1 MSINSRTDANH
12 TDRAVFLYDDRMS
25 EHTLSDT
32 HPMKPVRLRYTR
44 DLLDSYGAFD
54 SDSSSVQGAREA
66 TKSELEWF
74 HTPDYVNGV
83 EAIGAGR
90 ADINPAAFNFGPG
103 DNPHY
108 PGIYEAAAL
117 STGASVVAAELLI
130 AGEADAAFNIAGG
143 LHHAMPDH
151 AYGFC
156 VFNDPV
162 IAIHRFLQEGM
173 KVAYVDI
180 DCHHGDGVQHA
191 FYATDRVLTI
201 SLHESGAFL
210 FPGTGFVQETGTGIG
225 RGYSVN
231 VPLYPYT
238 SDEVYLWA
246 FRQTVPHL
254 LEAFRPDVIVT
265 QLGIDSHYRDP
276 ITHLALTV
284 QGFAEA
290 VSEFRAA
297 SPGKWL
303 ALGGGGYD
311 LQAVARAWTMAY
323 GVLSGQSFGNDI
335 PNDYGARTRGGIP
348 TRPRQPRPRRA
359 DPRRTPAP
367 SPSPAS
373 RPSIASSSPRT
384 GYGQDIGVCFD
395 AMTRKVERSFQ
406 DRMPGILSSLLRLE
420 EGHFKWLALI
430 VEGPRWRFESFACWR
445 SRLNRPGRRR
455 PFRIRRRR
463 SLWVY

>member
-1 MSINSRTDANH
+1 MS
-12 TDRAVFLYDDRMS
+12 
-25 EHTLSDT
+25 
-32 HPMKPVRLRYTR
+32 
-44 DLLDSYGAFD
+44 
-54 SDSSSVQGAREA
+54 
-66 TKSELEWF
+66 
-74 HTPDYVNGV
+74 
-83 EAIGAGR
+83 
-90 ADINPAAFNFGPG
+90 
-103 DNPHY
+103 
-108 PGIYEAAAL
+108 
-117 STGASVVAAELLI
+117 
-130 AGEADAAFNIAGG
+130 GG

-191 FYATDRVLTI
+191 FYSTDRVLTI
-201 SLHESGAFL
+201 SIHESGAFL
-210 FPGTGFVQETGTGIG
+210 FPGTGFVQETGAGVG

-246 FRQTVPHL
+246 FRQIVPRL
-254 LEAFRPDVIVT
+254 LDAFKPDVIVT
-265 QLGIDSHYRDP
+265 QLGVDSHYRDP

-297 SPGKWL
+297 SPGRWL

-335 PNDYGARTRGGIP
+335 PSEYRTEHGVDSLR
-348 TRPRQPRPRRA
+348 
-359 DPRRTPAP
+359 DPDNLALDEQIIKDSRTFAE
-367 SPSPAS
+367 
-373 RPSIASSSPRT
+373 SSVQT
-384 GYGQDIGVCFD
+384 
-395 AMTRKVERSFQ
+395 VERLIF
-406 DRMPGILSSLLRLE
+406 PTHGIRGE
-420 EGHFKWLALI
+420 
-430 VEGPRWRFESFACWR
+430 
-445 SRLNRPGRRR
+445 
-455 PFRIRRRR
+455 
-463 SLWVY
+463 

>member
-1 MSINSRTDANH
+1 MRLYMTIDSRTDANH
-12 TDRAVFLYDDRMS
+12 TGRTVFLYDNRMS

-83 EAIGAGR
+83 EAIGSGR
-90 ADINPAAFNFGPG
+90 ADVNPAAFNFGPG

-117 STGASVVAAELLI
+117 STGASVVAAEMLI
-130 AGEADAAFNIAGG
+130 AGEANAAFNIAGG

-254 LEAFRPDVIVT
+254 LDAFRPDVIVT

-290 VSEFRAA
+290 VSEFRKA

-323 GVLSGQSFGNDI
+323 GVLSGQNFSNDI
-335 PNDYGARTRGGIP
+335 PSDYGAEHGVESLR
-348 TRPRQPRPRRA
+348 
-359 DPRRTPAP
+359 DP
-367 SPSPAS
+367 
-373 RPSIASSSPRT
+373 
-384 GYGQDIGVCFD
+384 DN
-395 AMTRKVERSFQ
+395 
-406 DRMPGILSSLLRLE
+406 
-420 EGHFKWLALI
+420 LALDEQI
-430 VEGPRWRFESFACWR
+430 IADSRTFAES
-445 SRLNRPGRRR
+445 SVQTVHRLIFPTHG
-455 PFRIRRRR
+455 IRGE
-463 SLWVY
+463 

>member
-1 MSINSRTDANH
+1 M
-12 TDRAVFLYDDRMS
+12 YDERMAA
-25 EHTLSDT
+25 HTLSDT
-32 HPMKPVRLRYTR
+32 HPMKPVRLRYTYE
-44 DLLDSYGAFD
+44 LLDAYGAFD
-54 SDSSSVQGAREA
+54 SDSSRVAGAREV
-66 TKSELEWF
+66 TKAELEWF
-74 HTPDYVNGV
+74 HAPEYVNGV

-90 ADINPAAFNFGPG
+90 EDVNPAAFNFGPG

-117 STGASVVAAELLI
+117 STGASMVAAEMLI
-130 AGEADAAFNIAGG
+130 GGEANAAFNISGG

-162 IAIHRFLQEGM
+162 IAIHRFLREGL

-191 FYATDRVLTI
+191 FYATDRVMTI
-201 SLHESGAFL
+201 SIHESGAFL
-210 FPGTGFVQETGTGIG
+210 FPGTGFVQETGTGVG

-246 FRQTVPHL
+246 FRQTVPPL
-254 LEAFRPDVIVT
+254 LDAFKPDVIVT

-297 SPGKWL
+297 SPGMWL

-323 GVLSGQSFGNDI
+323 GELSGQRFGNEI
-335 PNDYGARTRGGIP
+335 PAGYSAEHGVESLRDPGELGLDEQIVKDSRAFAESSVQTVHRLIFPTHGI
-348 TRPRQPRPRRA
+348 R
-359 DPRRTPAP
+359 
-367 SPSPAS
+367 
-373 RPSIASSSPRT
+373 IA
-384 GYGQDIGVCFD
+384 
-395 AMTRKVERSFQ
+395 
-406 DRMPGILSSLLRLE
+406 
-420 EGHFKWLALI
+420 
-430 VEGPRWRFESFACWR
+430 
-445 SRLNRPGRRR
+445 
-455 PFRIRRRR
+455 
-463 SLWVY
+463 